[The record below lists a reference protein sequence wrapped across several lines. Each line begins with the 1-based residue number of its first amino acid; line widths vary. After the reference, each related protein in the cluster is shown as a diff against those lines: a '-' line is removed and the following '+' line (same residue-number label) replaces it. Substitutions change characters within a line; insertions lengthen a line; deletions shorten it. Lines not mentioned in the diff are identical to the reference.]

1 VSDHS
6 SSIEEPSFSVVI
18 PTYDRANLLPKT
30 LRTVFDQSY
39 PAKEILVVDNCS
51 TDDTEERLAPLI
63 AAGRIRYIRHDRN
76 YERARSRNTGMENA
90 TGDYVTF
97 LDSDDLMYR
106 DNLAD
111 AAELVRLRG
120 PKFFHN
126 RYELV
131 DSSGRRLHLYRQ
143 PPLANHRKAILEG
156 NFLSCIGVFLHREI
170 YSRLRFDTD
179 PAITGSEDWAFWIR
193 VCADYEPAR
202 IERVN
207 SGVVHHGGR
216 TIQTIDLSGLRQRL
230 ELLRGKILADD
241 HLREVYGPI
250 MDRYDIG
257 CRIYMGA
264 VANSARRF
272 GEARRILFEAF
283 QIDPRMAF
291 RQHFLRPLRIALFEI
306 DKGT

>member
-1 VSDHS
+1 
-6 SSIEEPSFSVVI
+6 
-18 PTYDRANLLPKT
+18 
-30 LRTVFDQSY
+30 
-39 PAKEILVVDNCS
+39 
-51 TDDTEERLAPLI
+51 
-63 AAGRIRYIRHDRN
+63 
-76 YERARSRNTGMENA
+76 
-90 TGDYVTF
+90 
-97 LDSDDLMYR
+97 MYR

-111 AAELVRLRG
+111 AVELVRREG

-131 DSSGRRLHLYRQ
+131 DASGRRLHLYRQ
-143 PPLANHRKAILEG
+143 PSLTNPRKSILEG

-170 YSRLRFDTD
+170 YGRLRFDTD

-193 VCADYEPAR
+193 VCADYEPRR

-216 TIQTIDLSGLRQRL
+216 TIQTIDLTSLRQRL
-230 ELLRGKILADD
+230 DLIRGKILADD
-241 HLREVYGPI
+241 HLRAVYGPI

-264 VANSARRF
+264 VANSAKRF
-272 GEARRILFEAF
+272 GDARRILLGALR
-283 QIDPRMAF
+283 IDPLMAF

-306 DKGT
+306 DKGV